1 MSGEDARLYKTHW
14 ATQGQAISIRQSV
27 KCHQMFI
34 NLRVAPV
41 NVHQTRRLIYLDQM
55 LLLRLMVEWSYEL
68 CVLYLSTLLFIRLS
82 DAALIKLINDGIT
95 ADKRRGGVLVR
106 NDWNLSGIVLMAFHL
121 SDCFQASGPPVQNEP
136 VDLSVR
142 VVAPVAAQVIV
153 NGGKSIGIALSW
165 YD

>member
-1 MSGEDARLYKTHW
+1 MS
-14 ATQGQAISIRQSV
+14 S
-27 KCHQMFI
+27 
-34 NLRVAPV
+34 
-41 NVHQTRRLIYLDQM
+41 NVHQLESCSSECPPDKTINIFGPDAAAAINSG
-55 LLLRLMVEWSYEL
+55 VESYVLSYEL
-68 CVLYLSTLLFIRLS
+68 CVLYPSTRLFIRLS
-82 DAALIKLINDGIT
+82 DAALIKLINDGIN
-95 ADKRRGGVLVR
+95 ADKRRGGVLVK

-153 NGGKSIGIALSW
+153 NGGKSIGITLSW